1 MEERIP
7 THLKHKPV
15 VAVENYRDVDGRTAY
30 RSDVRGLSIGLAQW
44 NSHATLDASA
54 KVWRFSGERWSRL
67 SEELPIHRLL
77 DLAILFL
84 RTRQYFAD
92 SYRFEKGYDEAH
104 PVIDRIGLQG
114 DAMTVEICTDNEFID
129 DDVQLLLTALAK
141 DDELISERL
150 SIMARLLDEMGY
162 VSRPRQKQE

>member
-1 MEERIP
+1 MNERIP

-15 VAVENYRDVDGRTAY
+15 VAVEDYSNIDGRGAY
-30 RSDVRGLSIGLAQW
+30 KSDVRGLSIGLAQW
-44 NSHATLDASA
+44 NGHATLDASA
-54 KVWRFSGERWSRL
+54 KVWRMAGDRWSRL

-77 DLAILFL
+77 DLTILFL
-84 RTRQYFAD
+84 RSRQYLSE
-92 SYRFEKGYDEAH
+92 SYRYEKGYDENN

-141 DDELISERL
+141 DDELIGERL
-150 SIMARLLDEMGY
+150 HIMGRLLGEMGY
-162 VSRPRQKQE
+162 TPRR